1 MDTSNKKTKE
11 KKITLTL
18 SGDEIVIL
26 MASLEVDMGDCQQY
40 LDNDDPNCEFKL
52 RIDDCDKLHTRLNK
66 AMNRWLKKN

>member
-1 MDTSNKKTKE
+1 MDTSNKKIKE

-18 SGDEIVIL
+18 SGDEIVSL

-40 LDNDDPNCEFKL
+40 LDKDDPNCEFKV

-66 AMNRWLKKN
+66 AKNRWLKKN